1 MHKSGRADVRGSLQR
16 GYLNREPMSRT
27 YSTLLP
33 RFILLFSSSTFPFP
47 LPSPFLHFRNV
58 RRETRK
64 GSERLSGRKAKRL
77 SSNVRL
83 LFNYLISNINCGI
96 ERLENEHIFN
106 KPPRIMLRGR
116 IESSGARINGC
127 APCERIQTS
136 NGTLTVRN
144 IIYTIL

>member
-1 MHKSGRADVRGSLQR
+1 M
-16 GYLNREPMSRT
+16 NRCHVL
-27 YSTLLP
+27 TL
-33 RFILLFSSSTFPFP
+33 RSSHVSSFSSRLPHFLSSSP
-47 LPSPFLHFRNV
+47 LVFYIFFRNV

-144 IIYTIL
+144 IVYKIL